1 MCNCMYKIAPSVV
14 YRRFEH
20 RACMVSVLA
29 PSVVDRGFEVFTI
42 YNSTIEVVSFA
53 MKIDVRIV

>member
-1 MCNCMYKIAPSVV
+1 MYKIAPSVV
-14 YRRFEH
+14 YRGFEH
-20 RACMVSVLA
+20 RSCMVSVLA